1 MIDINIELFKR
12 YKPENKIKIIE
23 GLSKE
28 ELLRITKSTVIR
40 IIKET
45 GEFYYGSKRNKSLK
59 IDRKRRVGN
68 DWNSEF
74 EYVDY
79 YKKEVYVGL
88 YVQGDHTDTITSD
101 KWACFFKSGTY
112 YGACEIENQTK
123 YFNYSEGDK
132 AECIRS
138 ILLEYA
144 YRKLE
149 QKKK

>member
-1 MIDINIELFKR
+1 MNINVEIFKR

-23 GLSKE
+23 GLSE
-28 ELLRITKSTVIR
+28 EDLLKITKSTVIR

-45 GEFYYGSKRNKSLK
+45 GEFHYGSKRNKTLR
-59 IDRKRRVGN
+59 IDRRRRVGN
-68 DWNSEF
+68 NWNSGFEF
-74 EYVDY
+74 IDY

-88 YVQGDHTDTITSD
+88 YVQGDDTDTTVSEY
-101 KWACFFKSGTY
+101 WSTFFGSGTY
-112 YGACEIENQTK
+112 YGSCELENRTV
-123 YFNYSEGDK
+123 YFNYPKDDK

-144 YRKLE
+144 YQKLE

>member
-12 YKPENKIKIIE
+12 YKPENRIKIIE

-28 ELLRITKSTVIR
+28 ELLRVTKSTVIR

-101 KWACFFKSGTY
+101 KWTCFFKSGTY
-112 YGACEIENQTK
+112 YGACELENQTK
-123 YFNYSEGDK
+123 YFNYSVQDK

>member
-1 MIDINIELFKR
+1 MIDINVELFKR

-79 YKKEVYVGL
+79 YRNEVYVGL
-88 YVQGDHTDTITSD
+88 YVQGDDTDTVISD
-101 KWACFFKSGTY
+101 KWARFFKPGIY
-112 YGACEIENQTK
+112 YGSCELEDQTK

-132 AECIRS
+132 VECIRS